1 MSRVALESDVHRA
14 AIVAASETLA
24 GKSLPQRG
32 YIMRDSSALIPAEG
46 IELTEAYAELVTKI
60 EEAAILLPDFDEEDV
75 ELIEKSRIFED

>member
-1 MSRVALESDVHRA
+1 
-14 AIVAASETLA
+14 
-24 GKSLPQRG
+24 
-32 YIMRDSSALIPAEG
+32 MRDSSALIPAEG